1 MNTQTF
7 ILRVRYA
14 LGMTGEQF
22 SELLNCSTR
31 SVYRW
36 ESGKAIPNGNII
48 LQIVKLC
55 KERGISI

>member
-7 ILRVRYA
+7 ILKVRCA

-22 SELLNCSTR
+22 GELLNCAPR

-36 ESGKAIPNGNII
+36 ESGKTIPNGEII
-48 LQIVKLC
+48 LRIVKLC

>member
-1 MNTQTF
+1 MDIQTF
-7 ILRVRYA
+7 ILKVRYA
-14 LGMTGEQF
+14 LGMSGEQF
-22 SELLNCSTR
+22 SEMLNCSTR

-36 ESGKAIPNGNII
+36 ESGKAIPSGDIV